1 MQTVID
7 IFLLLVL
14 LSDLYLLS
22 LTRLGAAIRVMAFQG
37 VLLAL
42 LPLLPA
48 GGILSLHGLII
59 AVSSLAIKA
68 ILIPRF
74 LSHAAREVHTG
85 LAIDSH
91 IPYGAALLT
100 GMGMVL
106 VSFWVARK
114 FALPVTVTSR
124 LWIPVSLAAVMI
136 GLLMLIIRKK
146 AISQV
151 IGYLVLENGIYILGL
166 SLAAQMPF
174 LVELGVLLD
183 VFAGV
188 FIMGIIMNHI
198 KNYFDDLDVDN
209 LTILKD

>member
-1 MQTVID
+1 MHTVID
-7 IFLLLVL
+7 IVLLLVL

-22 LTRLGAAIRVMAFQG
+22 LTRLGASIRVMAFQG

-42 LPLLPA
+42 LPLLSA

-68 ILIPRF
+68 ILIPRL

-124 LWIPVSLAAVMI
+124 LWIPVSLAGVMI

>member
-7 IFLLLVL
+7 IILLLVL

-22 LTRLGAAIRVMAFQG
+22 LTRLGASIRVMAFQG

-42 LPLLPA
+42 LPLLSA

-124 LWIPVSLAAVMI
+124 LWIPVSLAGVMI

>member
-7 IFLLLVL
+7 IILLLVL

-42 LPLLPA
+42 LPFISA
-48 GGILSLHGLII
+48 GGILSLHGVII
-59 AVSSLAIKA
+59 GFSSLAIKA

-74 LSHAAREVHTG
+74 LSHAAREVRTG
-85 LAIDSH
+85 LEIDSY
-91 IPYGAALLT
+91 IPYGAALVA
-100 GMGMVL
+100 GMSVVL

-114 FALPVTVTSR
+114 FALPVTVSSR

-146 AISQV
+146 AITQV

-188 FIMGIIMNHI
+188 FIMGITMNHI

>member
-1 MQTVID
+1 
-7 IFLLLVL
+7 
-14 LSDLYLLS
+14 
-22 LTRLGAAIRVMAFQG
+22 MAFQG

-42 LPLLPA
+42 LPFISA
-48 GGILSLHGLII
+48 GGILSLHGVII
-59 AVSSLAIKA
+59 GFSSLAIKA

-74 LSHAAREVHTG
+74 LSHAAREVRTG
-85 LAIDSH
+85 LEIDSY
-91 IPYGAALLT
+91 IPYGAALVA
-100 GMGMVL
+100 GMGVVL

-114 FALPVTVTSR
+114 FALPVTVSSR

-146 AISQV
+146 AITQV

-188 FIMGIIMNHI
+188 FIMGITMNHI

>member
-7 IFLLLVL
+7 IVLLLVL

-22 LTRLGAAIRVMAFQG
+22 LTRLGASIRVMAFQG

-42 LPLLPA
+42 LPLLTA

-68 ILIPRF
+68 MLIPRF

-198 KNYFDDLDVDN
+198 KNYFDDLNVDN

>member
-7 IFLLLVL
+7 IVLLLVL

-59 AVSSLAIKA
+59 AVSSLAIKV

-114 FALPVTVTSR
+114 FALPVTVSSR

-183 VFAGV
+183 LFAGV

>member
-7 IFLLLVL
+7 IVLLLVL

-183 VFAGV
+183 LFAGV

>member
-7 IFLLLVL
+7 IVLLLVL

-22 LTRLGAAIRVMAFQG
+22 LTRLGASIRVMAFQG

-42 LPLLPA
+42 LPLLSA

-124 LWIPVSLAAVMI
+124 LWIPVSLAGVMI

-174 LVELGVLLD
+174 LVELGVLLV

>member
-7 IFLLLVL
+7 IVLLLVL

-22 LTRLGAAIRVMAFQG
+22 LTRLGASIRVMAFQG

-42 LPLLPA
+42 LPLLSA

-74 LSHAAREVHTG
+74 LSPAAREVHTG

-124 LWIPVSLAAVMI
+124 LWIPVSLAGVMI

>member
-7 IFLLLVL
+7 IVLLLVL

-22 LTRLGAAIRVMAFQG
+22 LTRLGASIRVMAFQG

-42 LPLLPA
+42 LPLLSA

-124 LWIPVSLAAVMI
+124 LWIPVSLAGVMI

>member
-7 IFLLLVL
+7 IVLLLVL

-22 LTRLGAAIRVMAFQG
+22 LTRLGASIRVMAFQG

-42 LPLLPA
+42 LPLLTA

-68 ILIPRF
+68 MLIPRF

-114 FALPVTVTSR
+114 FALPVTVSSW

-198 KNYFDDLDVDN
+198 KNYFDDLNVDN

>member
-1 MQTVID
+1 MQTLID
-7 IFLLLVL
+7 IALLLVL

-22 LTRLGAAIRVMAFQG
+22 LTRLGASIKMIAFQG

-42 LPLLPA
+42 LPFLSA
-48 GGILSLHGLII
+48 GMVLSLHAFII
-59 AVSSLAIKA
+59 AISSGAIKA
-68 ILIPRF
+68 LLIPRF
-74 LSHAAREVHTG
+74 LSRAAREVHIG
-85 LAIDSH
+85 LEIDSY
-91 IPYGAALLT
+91 IPYSASLLA
-100 GMGMVL
+100 GMSVVL
-106 VSFWVARK
+106 VSFWIARE
-114 FALPVTVTSR
+114 FSLPVTVASH
-124 LWIPVSLAAVMI
+124 LWIPVSLAGVMI

-166 SLAAQMPF
+166 SLAGQMPL

-183 VFAGV
+183 IFAGV

>member
-7 IFLLLVL
+7 IVLLLVL

-22 LTRLGAAIRVMAFQG
+22 LTRLGASIRVMAFQG

-42 LPLLPA
+42 LPLLSA

>member
-7 IFLLLVL
+7 IVLLLVL

-22 LTRLGAAIRVMAFQG
+22 LTRLGASIRVMAFQG

-42 LPLLPA
+42 LPLLTA

-68 ILIPRF
+68 MLIPRF

-114 FALPVTVTSR
+114 FALPVTVSSW